1 MLELNV
7 NGMTCGHCVR
17 AVTQAVKTV
26 DPEAQVHVDLGAKR
40 VSVEGRISADE
51 VIRALDAAGYPAVPA
66 REAAPA
72 GASRNGC
79 CGCH

>member
-7 NGMTCGHCVR
+7 NAMTCGHCVR

-26 DPEAQVHVDLGAKR
+26 DPQAQVHVDLGAKR
-40 VSVEGRISADE
+40 VSVEGRSPAAE
-51 VIRALDAAGYPAVPA
+51 VIRALEAAGYPAVPA

-72 GASRNGC
+72 AVNTNDR
-79 CGCH
+79 

>member
-7 NGMTCGHCVR
+7 TGMTCDHCVR

-26 DPEAQVHVDLGAKR
+26 DPEAKVQVDLGAKR
-40 VSVEGRISADE
+40 VSVEGRSSADE
-51 VIRALDAAGYPAVPA
+51 LIRALDAAGYPAVAA

-72 GASRNGC
+72 AASGC
-79 CGCH
+79 CGCR